1 MANTAQAK
9 KRVRQAVTRRA
20 RNVGQRA
27 RVRTVIKQVLI
38 AVESE
43 DKTEAQ
49 KAFRE
54 AVSVIDR
61 MTDKGILHRNT
72 AARHKSRL
80 NTHLRS
86 MG

>member
-1 MANTAQAK
+1 
-9 KRVRQAVTRRA
+9 
-20 RNVGQRA
+20 
-27 RVRTVIKQVLI
+27 VIKQVLI
-38 AVESE
+38 AVENE

-80 NTHLRS
+80 NTQLRS